1 MALSREPETIRR
13 DLERRGV
20 APAPTVVPG
29 RTAYVG
35 KRPDIIGRDATAGND
50 MRRLAV
56 ALASWDRPL
65 REHMDLIYTI
75 QTQEGR
81 AARQQGLSEDDLTTD
96 IQKKGYKEEKL
107 RGDAMDF
114 KVHMDAFYNNS
125 GLVNEEDPAKVS
137 KALQDEQT
145 RWMKERGLIN
155 EEGEPQGDD
164 DDKLLLAP
172 WFGTPATLIK
182 NGLESRQV
190 AEQRAVTE
198 DRLLTTVFANIGKY
212 MSEVSNPDNP
222 NSVNTLTTA
231 GKQAYGQSLQTS
243 INYAIEN
250 LAQKGVA
257 MPTITRHIVRHLTG
271 SGMSSDEMRSWANC
285 SFKYGKETV
294 KIGDIAGVQAAID
307 SRERQELAEAVA
319 AENRAWVQM
328 QRQDFL
334 ANKNAKVTGFQQG
347 LENPNFNV
355 HEAVSQGIVSPEY
368 AISFQQGLR
377 AAQEATNLVYV
388 DTPENRILNAKM
400 QSLAA
405 IGYFDSETFN
415 EAVMEHGANLDT
427 KSLTAMQEN
436 LNGFTQN
443 EVMDKYGDQ
452 INDFRE
458 RIARGEFETLNDMNQ
473 AVEREF
479 DKEFPPLQRKGFIN
493 MFNSIVEANN
503 KKIEADRLDKASA
516 LTISANNGDVALEDV
531 EKNPDLT
538 NAEKVSVYNTVQ
550 KSQTKYVNDLNT
562 IKKQMTTNITNFL
575 AANHIKSNVG
585 ATFSEAKTQ
594 VSAQAASYVDKFIND
609 MNKQA
614 EQKAG
619 KFITTSELKKAAMD
633 AEIAVR
639 TQVEE
644 QNRQKF
650 YSDVVS
656 NAQLAGTKVLRD
668 DTGWFSKSRNEQYTQ
683 IVSTAKQLV
692 PGITDAEIEALGN
705 RNDNVSIAEVLS
717 LCFTKNPS
725 LKTDPIGIIRILS
738 GNDPNELAKIKDEQ
752 SALNWIKRFGKER
765 R

>member
-1 MALSREPETIRR
+1 MALSREPETIRK
-13 DLERRGV
+13 DLQQRSI
-20 APAPTVVPG
+20 APAPTITPG

-35 KRPDIIGRDATAGND
+35 KRPDIIGRDATEGND

-96 IQKKGYKEEKL
+96 IQRKGYKEEKL

-164 DDKLLLAP
+164 VDKLLLAP

-212 MSEVSNPDNP
+212 MGEVSNPSNP

-250 LAQKGVA
+250 LAQKGVT

-307 SRERQELAEAVA
+307 SRERQELSEAVA
-319 AENRAWVQM
+319 AENRAWVRM
-328 QRQDFL
+328 QRQEFL
-334 ANKNAKVTGFQQG
+334 NNKNAKLTGFQRG
-347 LENPNFNV
+347 LENPNLN
-355 HEAVSQGIVSPEY
+355 VSQ
-368 AISFQQGLR
+368 AISQGVVSAEHAIAFQEGLR
-377 AAQEATNLVYV
+377 AAQAATNLVYV

-405 IGYFDSETFN
+405 IGYFDNESFN

-436 LNGFTQN
+436 LNGFTQT
-443 EVMDKYGDQ
+443 EVSEKYGDQ

-458 RIARGEFETLNDMNQ
+458 RIARGEFETLNDMMS
-473 AVEREF
+473 ALDKEF

-503 KKIEADRLDKASA
+503 KKIENDRRDKASA
-516 LTISANNGDVALEDV
+516 LTLSAYNGDISLEDV

-538 NAEKVSVYNTVQ
+538 NAEKVNVYNTVQ
-550 KSQTKYVNDLNT
+550 KSQNKYVNDLNT

-575 AANHIKSNVG
+575 AANHMKNNIG
-585 ATFSEAKTQ
+585 ANFSEAKTA
-594 VSAQAASYVDKFIND
+594 VAAQAASYVDKFIND

-633 AEIAVR
+633 TEIAVR
-639 TQVEE
+639 NQIAE

-650 YSDVVS
+650 YGDVVS
-656 NAQLAGTKVLRD
+656 ESQKAGTRVLRD
-668 DTGWFSKSRNEQYTQ
+668 DTSWFSKSRNEQYTQ
-683 IVSTAKQLV
+683 IVSTARQFV

-705 RNDNVSIAEVLS
+705 RNDNVSVAELLT

-738 GNDPNELAKIKDEQ
+738 GNDPEEMAKIKDEQ
-752 SALNWIKRFGKER
+752 SALNWIKRFGKEKK
-765 R
+765 

>member
-96 IQKKGYKEEKL
+96 IQRKGYKEEKL

-198 DRLLTTVFANIGKY
+198 DRLLTTVFANVGKY
-212 MSEVSNPDNP
+212 MGEVTNPSNP

-328 QRQDFL
+328 QRQEFL
-334 ANKNAKVTGFQQG
+334 NNKNAKISGFQRG
-347 LENPNFNV
+347 LENPNLN
-355 HEAVSQGIVSPEY
+355 VSQAISQGVISPEY
-368 AISFQQGLR
+368 GLAFQEGLR
-377 AAQEATNLVYV
+377 AAQAATNLVYV
-388 DTPENRILNAKM
+388 DTVENRILNADTRA
-400 QSLAA
+400 LAA
-405 IGYFDSETFN
+405 INWFADKERHDEWVINNGARLNSE
-415 EAVMEHGANLDT
+415 
-427 KSLTAMQEN
+427 SLAAMQEN
-436 LNGFTQN
+436 RNGFAQN
-443 EVMDKYGDQ
+443 EVMEKYGDQ
-452 INDFRE
+452 MNDFNT
-458 RIARGEFETLNDMNQ
+458 RIVNGEFETISEMVQ
-473 AVEREF
+473 AVDKEF
-479 DKEFPPLQRKGFIN
+479 DKDFPPLQRKGFVTL
-493 MFNSIVEANN
+493 F
-503 KKIEADRLDKASA
+503 
-516 LTISANNGDVALEDV
+516 
-531 EKNPDLT
+531 
-538 NAEKVSVYNTVQ
+538 
-550 KSQTKYVNDLNT
+550 NT
-562 IKKQMTTNITNFL
+562 IKADRDKRIIEDKNDRSSRFSIDAYNGNVSIESVMSNTDLTDAEKLKITKEIESRQVKYINTLSAIQKQMTNNITNTL
-575 AANHIKSNVG
+575 AANMSKESSGGIS
-585 ATFSEAKTQ
+585 FREAKTM
-594 VSAQAASYVDKFIND
+594 VASQAADYVAPFINSITQ
-609 MNKQA
+609 QA
-614 EQKAG
+614 EQREG
-619 KFITTSELKKAAMD
+619 KFLTTTEIKNAAMEMEGNIRQKIED
-633 AEIAVR
+633 K
-639 TQVEE
+639 
-644 QNRQKF
+644 NRQKF
-650 YSDVVS
+650 Y
-656 NAQLAGTKVLRD
+656 D
-668 DTGWFSKSRNEQYTQ
+668 DTVTAAKAAGGRVPQVNENFIGYSLNEDYTNVRNA
-683 IVSTAKQLV
+683 AKQVV
-692 PGITDAEIEALGN
+692 PTITDAELDALGWN
-705 RNDNVSIAEVLS
+705 GSKSSAADVLQ
-717 LCFTKNPS
+717 LCFNKMPS
-725 LKTDPIGIIRILS
+725 LKTDPAGIIRILS
-738 GNDPNELAKIKDEQ
+738 GGKTMLELGIKNEQE
-752 SALNWIKRFGKER
+752 ALRWIQRLGK
-765 R
+765 

>member
-20 APAPTVVPG
+20 APASTVVPG

-96 IQKKGYKEEKL
+96 IQRKGYKEEKL

-212 MSEVSNPDNP
+212 MGEVSNPDNP

-355 HEAVSQGIVSPEY
+355 HEAVSKGIVSPEY

-405 IGYFDSETFN
+405 IGYFDNETFN

-443 EVMDKYGDQ
+443 EVMEKYGDQ
-452 INDFRE
+452 INDFR
-458 RIARGEFETLNDMNQ
+458 ARVANGEFETLSELTQ
-473 AVEREF
+473 ALDKEF
-479 DKEFPPLQRKGFIN
+479 DKDFPPVQRKGFIT
-493 MFNSIVEANN
+493 MFNTIAEANN
-503 KKIEADRLDKASA
+503 KRIIEDKNDRSSRFSIDAYSGNVSIESVMSN
-516 LTISANNGDVALEDV
+516 T
-531 EKNPDLT
+531 DLT
-538 NAEKVSVYNTVQ
+538 DAEKLKITKEIENRQVKYINTLSAIQ
-550 KSQTKYVNDLNT
+550 
-562 IKKQMTTNITNFL
+562 KQMTNNITNTL
-575 AANHIKSNVG
+575 AANMSKESSGGIS
-585 ATFSEAKTQ
+585 FREAKTM
-594 VSAQAASYVDKFIND
+594 VASQAADYVTPFINSITQ
-609 MNKQA
+609 QA
-614 EQKAG
+614 EQREG
-619 KFITTSELKKAAMD
+619 KFLTTTEIKNAAMEMEANIRQKIED
-633 AEIAVR
+633 K
-639 TQVEE
+639 
-644 QNRQKF
+644 NRQKF
-650 YSDVVS
+650 Y
-656 NAQLAGTKVLRD
+656 D
-668 DTGWFSKSRNEQYTQ
+668 DTVTAAKAAGGRVPQVNENFIGYSLNEDYTNVRNA
-683 IVSTAKQLV
+683 AKQVV
-692 PGITDAEIEALGN
+692 PTITDAELDALGWN
-705 RNDNVSIAEVLS
+705 GSKSSAADVLQ
-717 LCFTKNPS
+717 LCFNKMPS
-725 LKTDPIGIIRILS
+725 LKTDPAGIIRILS
-738 GNDPNELAKIKDEQ
+738 GGKTMLELGIKNEQE
-752 SALNWIKRFGKER
+752 ALRWIQRLGK
-765 R
+765 

>member
-96 IQKKGYKEEKL
+96 IQRKGYKEEKL

-125 GLVNEEDPAKVS
+125 GLGNEEDPAKVS

-212 MSEVSNPDNP
+212 LDEATNPDNP

-334 ANKNAKVTGFQQG
+334 ANKNAKVSGFQQG

-355 HEAVSQGIVSPEY
+355 HEAVSKGIVSPEY

-405 IGYFDSETFN
+405 IGYFDNETFN

-443 EVMDKYGDQ
+443 EVMEKYGDQ

-516 LTISANNGDVALEDV
+516 LTISAYNGNVSLEDV

-538 NAEKVSVYNTVQ
+538 NAEKVNVYNTVQ

-562 IKKQMTTNITNFL
+562 IKKRMTTNITNFL
-575 AANHIKSNVG
+575 ADYYMKENYSQPQ
-585 ATFSEAKTQ
+585 EAKTK
-594 VSAQAASYVDKFIND
+594 VAAQAASYVDKFIND

-619 KFITTSELKKAAMD
+619 KFITTSELNKAAMD

-639 TQVEE
+639 NQIEE

-705 RNDNVSIAEVLS
+705 RNDNVSIAEVLT

-738 GNDPNELAKIKDEQ
+738 GNDPNEMAKIKDEQ

>member
-1 MALSREPETIRR
+1 MPLSREPETIRR

-96 IQKKGYKEEKL
+96 IQRKGYKEEKL

-198 DRLLTTVFANIGKY
+198 DRLLTTVFANVGKY
-212 MSEVSNPDNP
+212 MGEVTNPSNP

-355 HEAVSQGIVSPEY
+355 HEAVSKGIVSPEY

-443 EVMDKYGDQ
+443 EVMEKYGDQ
-452 INDFRE
+452 INDFR
-458 RIARGEFETLNDMNQ
+458 ARVANGEFETLSELTQ
-473 AVEREF
+473 ALDKEF
-479 DKEFPPLQRKGFIN
+479 DKDFPPVQRKGFIT
-493 MFNSIVEANN
+493 MFNTIAEANN
-503 KKIEADRLDKASA
+503 KRIIEDKNDRSSRFSLDAYSGNVS
-516 LTISANNGDVALEDV
+516 IESVMG
-531 EKNPDLT
+531 NPDLT
-538 NAEKVSVYNTVQ
+538 DAEKLKITKGIENRQVKYINTLSAIQ
-550 KSQTKYVNDLNT
+550 
-562 IKKQMTTNITNFL
+562 KQMTNNITNTL
-575 AANHIKSNVG
+575 AANMSKESSGGIS
-585 ATFSEAKTQ
+585 FREAKTM
-594 VSAQAASYVDKFIND
+594 VASQAADYVTPFINSITQ
-609 MNKQA
+609 QA
-614 EQKAG
+614 EQREG
-619 KFITTSELKKAAMD
+619 KFLTTTEIKNAAMEMEANIRQKLED
-633 AEIAVR
+633 K
-639 TQVEE
+639 
-644 QNRQKF
+644 NRQKF
-650 YSDVVS
+650 Y
-656 NAQLAGTKVLRD
+656 D
-668 DTGWFSKSRNEQYTQ
+668 DTVTAAKAAGGRVPQVNENFIGYSLNEDYTNVRNA
-683 IVSTAKQLV
+683 AKQVV
-692 PGITDAEIEALGN
+692 PTITDAELDALGWN
-705 RNDNVSIAEVLS
+705 GSKSSAADVLQ
-717 LCFTKNPS
+717 LCFNKMPS
-725 LKTDPIGIIRILS
+725 LKTDPAGIIRILS
-738 GNDPNELAKIKDEQ
+738 GGKTMLELGIKNEQE
-752 SALNWIKRFGKER
+752 ALRWIQRLGK
-765 R
+765 

>member
-96 IQKKGYKEEKL
+96 IQRKGYKEEKL

-212 MSEVSNPDNP
+212 LDEATNPDNP

-319 AENRAWVQM
+319 AENRAWTRM
-328 QRQDFL
+328 QRQEFL
-334 ANKNAKVTGFQQG
+334 NNKNAKISGFQRG
-347 LENPNFNV
+347 LENPNLN
-355 HEAVSQGIVSPEY
+355 VSQAISQGVISPEY
-368 AISFQQGLR
+368 GLAFQEGLR
-377 AAQEATNLVYV
+377 AAQAATNLVYV

-415 EAVMEHGANLDT
+415 EAVREHGANLDT

-516 LTISANNGDVALEDV
+516 LTISAYNGNVSLEDV

-538 NAEKVSVYNTVQ
+538 NAEKVNVYNTVQ

-575 AANHIKSNVG
+575 ADNYMKDNY
-585 ATFSEAKTQ
+585 ATPQEAKAR
-594 VSAQAASYVDKFIND
+594 VAAQASAYVDKFINN

-633 AEIAVR
+633 NEIQIRNQIA
-639 TQVEE
+639 E
-644 QNRQKF
+644 QNHQKF
-650 YSDVVS
+650 HSDVVS
-656 NAQLAGTKVLRD
+656 ESQLAGTRVLRD

-683 IVSTAKQLV
+683 IVSTARQFV
-692 PGITDAEIEALGN
+692 PGITDAEIEALGT
-705 RNDNVSIAEVLS
+705 RNDNVSVAELLT

-738 GNDPNELAKIKDEQ
+738 GNDPVEMAKIKDEQ
-752 SALNWIKRFGKER
+752 SALNWIKRFGKEKK
-765 R
+765 